1 MAENDGNRAFE
12 SLESMRR
19 WLEGMGYKVSK
30 STIARHKDEG
40 KIRLDATERQAIKY
54 AESFLKLAD
63 VGKRAVDESADE
75 NRRLL
80 AAKALKEEEIYLLTR
95 NKRLREE
102 GKLIPADRVSQDM
115 AARAVMLK
123 SGLKHLVQS
132 QALALVHLVGGDPR
146 KAPLLID
153 ELSGRIDGLLSDYA
167 AAESVVVEFEEE
179 ARPAEVA
186 EQETEEA

>member
-19 WLEGMGYKVSK
+19 WLEGRGYKVSK
-30 STIARHKDEG
+30 SSIARHKDAG
-40 KIRLDATERQAIKY
+40 HIRLDATEAQALKF
-54 AESFLKLAD
+54 AKAFLKSAD
-63 VGKRAVDESADE
+63 SGKRAVDESADE

-80 AAKALKEEEIYLLTR
+80 AAKAMKEEEIARLAR
-95 NKRLREE
+95 IKRLREE
-102 GKLIPADRVSQDM
+102 GKLIPADRVSQDL

-153 ELSGRIDGLLSDYA
+153 ELSGRIEGLLSDYA
-167 AAESVVVEFEEE
+167 AAESVVVEFEDE
-179 ARPAEVA
+179 AQPAEAA